1 MDMRRTA
8 GLIVF
13 VAVVAL
19 SLPAEQVESF
29 TIVIGNN
36 TDQPCGVYLHYRN
49 GDTWE
54 TKGWWTIEARKIT
67 ALAKSTDTEFFV
79 FIQTQNGYYGTGDKR
94 VKVDPYKTID
104 GANYAAELPF
114 SRVVAQLRMDEKGN
128 RISYAELM
136 PQTQLRREVIY
147 RDVYLLNN
155 RSDTS
160 VAMSVHYQSLEGTWE
175 TTDWEKIGP
184 GQQWLACRTREA
196 EVYAA
201 ERSLFVTS
209 PKDAAIKEVKKGLF
223 MTKYYGM
230 TLKTGS
236 PYYPVYIDVIPLFN
250 E

>member
-1 MDMRRTA
+1 MRRTA
-8 GLIVF
+8 ALVVF
-13 VAVVAL
+13 VAVAAL
-19 SLPAEQVESF
+19 SLPAEPVASF

-54 TKGWWTIEARKIT
+54 TKGWWTIEARKFT

-94 VKVDPYKTID
+94 VKVDPYKVIS

-114 SRVVAQLRMDEKGN
+114 SRVVPPLRTDEKGN
-128 RISYAELM
+128 RVAYAELT
-136 PQTQLRREVIY
+136 PQTQLRREVLY

-160 VAMSVHYQSLEGTWE
+160 VTMSVHYQNLEGSWE
-175 TTDWEKIGP
+175 TTDWERIGA

-196 EVYAA
+196 EVYSA
-201 ERSLFVTS
+201 ERSLFVT
-209 PKDAAIKEVKKGLF
+209 PPTGAAFKEVKKGLF
-223 MTKYYGM
+223 TSKYYGFK
-230 TLKTGS
+230 LNTGS
-236 PYYPVYIDVIPLFN
+236 PYYPVYIDIIPLFN